1 MARVSVRS
9 LDPAGRARRLWAVA
23 LVLAL
28 TGCAGTTTVSSIEPG
43 YSAGAT
49 GDAVV
54 VGRIEMVRADGT
66 ALMPL
71 PAMLI
76 GRMTLQLQSERTA
89 VAYEIRCDVA
99 GVLSDF
105 YVALPPGRYRLVE
118 WKGGNFQA
126 QVRGGFEVPAR
137 PAVYVGTLRFTGEA
151 WPRWQRGSWSTVD
164 AFDGTVG
171 AFRARYPDLGGDVV
185 RSLIVR

>member
-1 MARVSVRS
+1 MWSAMTMV
-9 LDPAGRARRLWAVA
+9 LGFAGC
-23 LVLAL
+23 
-28 TGCAGTTTVSSIEPG
+28 TGATSVSSIAPG
-43 YSAGAT
+43 YSAGVT

-71 PAMLI
+71 PAVLI
-76 GRMTLQLQSERTA
+76 GRMTLLVQSEGTA
-89 VAYEIRCDVA
+89 AAYEIRCDIA

-126 QVRGGFEVPAR
+126 QVRGGFDVPSR
-137 PAVYVGTLRFTGEA
+137 PAVYVGTLRFTGGA
-151 WPRWQRGSWSTVD
+151 WPFWQRGAWSTVD

-171 AFRARYPDLGGDVV
+171 AFRARHPDVGGDVA